1 MSLNSAMLAGVS
13 GLAANSTALAAISQ
27 NIANVNTVGYK
38 RTNAEFQTL
47 VNSQTRAG
55 GSYSAGGVT
64 ANARSFISQEG
75 QLQRTTES
83 TDLAINGQGFFVT
96 TTQAEGVGATDTRL
110 FTRAGAFRVDDLG
123 YLKNSAGLYL
133 QGWPV
138 DSNGEIATDPSDL
151 SRLRSINIGSVGGTA
166 EPTTRVQINANL
178 RSTQDVS
185 SAAAANTYR
194 NVEANFTAPATSGS
208 VHDISVSYERA
219 GYNAGTGVTTYN
231 VTLKTG
237 ISRIEGVASY
247 NAAGALTGFVPN
259 NATSANGTAT
269 ATATAVTITPT
280 SNGAPGTPFEIDFSK
295 LSMATDGI
303 AKTKYDPTVNSMAM
317 YNSDDDN
324 PVGVKPDFKMN
335 IPVSDSKGGQRNLEI
350 RFLKSAEPNQWYAEI
365 VAVPAGDVV
374 TGAPY
379 TNGQIKTGMIAF
391 TPSGR
396 LDVETMQSWPAGTG
410 LFDDPTQASLS
421 FLESN
426 PNNTIDP
433 ANPADNGLVKWA
445 DGLGIAA
452 QTVTLDL
459 NTSAGGLSQLNTASV
474 VQSTVTN
481 GTAFGNLSEITID
494 DGGFVTAIFD
504 NGVKRRI
511 AQVAVATF
519 PSPDS
524 LKEVSG
530 NAYAVSL
537 QSGTFNL
544 KAAGTGGAGTLSS
557 KQLESSTV
565 DLSAEFTGLITTQR
579 AYSAS
584 SKIITTADEML
595 AELINIK
602 R

>member
-13 GLAANSTALAAISQ
+13 GLAANSAALAAISQ

-38 RTNAEFQTL
+38 RTASEFQTL
-47 VNSQTRAG
+47 VNSQTASG

-64 ANARSFISQEG
+64 TNTRSYVSQEG
-75 QLQRTTES
+75 QLQRTTSS
-83 TDLAINGQGFFVT
+83 TDLAVNGQGFFVT
-96 TTQAEGVGATDTRL
+96 TTQAENVGATDTRL
-110 FTRAGAFRVDDLG
+110 FTRAGAFTVDKQG

-138 DSNGEIATDPSDL
+138 DSNGEISTDPSDL

-178 RSTQDVS
+178 RSSQESS
-185 SAAAANTYR
+185 SAASAQSYKGVSDTATPAVTHDVSVRYTRTGANSHDL
-194 NVEANFTAPATSGS
+194 VIKSGS
-208 VHDISVSYERA
+208 QKIDASATFDPTTGAITGLTINGA
-219 GYNAGTGVTTYN
+219 NAG
-231 VTLKTG
+231 
-237 ISRIEGVASY
+237 S
-247 NAAGALTGFVPN
+247 
-259 NATSANGTAT
+259 AT
-269 ATATAVTITPT
+269 AI
-280 SNGAPGTPFEIDFSK
+280 GTPPTQIQFTPASGPAYTIN
-295 LSMATDGI
+295 LSDVGLGNENV
-303 AKTKYDPTVNSMAM
+303 AKTKYDPSVNSMAM
-317 YNSDDDN
+317 YNADDDN

-335 IPVSDSKGGQRNLEI
+335 IPVSDSKGGQRNLEL
-350 RFLKSAEPNQWYAEI
+350 RFLKSDEPNIWYAEI
-365 VAVPAGDVV
+365 VSVPASDVIA
-374 TGAPY
+374 GAPY
-379 TNGQIKTGMIAF
+379 ANGQIKTGKIAF

-396 LDVETMQSWPAGTG
+396 LDVDTMKAWPAGTG
-410 LFDDPTQASLS
+410 LFDDPTMATLDFGKS
-421 FLESN
+421 
-426 PNNTIDP
+426 DP
-433 ANPADNGLVKWA
+433 ANLTMPAGQVAWA

-452 QTVTLDL
+452 QAVTLDL

-481 GTAFGNLSEITID
+481 GTAFGNLSEIKID
-494 DGGFVTAIFD
+494 EGGFVTAIFD
-504 NGVKRRI
+504 NGVMRRI

-524 LKEVSG
+524 LREVSG

-544 KAAGTGGAGTLSS
+544 KAAGTGGAGEIAA

>member
-13 GLAANSTALAAISQ
+13 GLAANSAALAAISQ

-38 RTNAEFQTL
+38 RTASEFQTL
-47 VNSQTRAG
+47 VNSQTASG

-64 ANARSFISQEG
+64 TNTRSYVSQEG
-75 QLQRTTES
+75 QLQRTTSS
-83 TDLAINGQGFFVT
+83 TDLAVNGQGFFVT
-96 TTQAEGVGATDTRL
+96 ATQAENVGATDTRL
-110 FTRAGAFRVDDLG
+110 FTRAGAFTVDKQG

-138 DSNGEIATDPSDL
+138 DSNGEISTDPSDL

-178 RSTQDVS
+178 RSSQESS
-185 SAAAANTYR
+185 SAASAQSYKGVSDKATPAVTHDVSVRYTRTGANTH
-194 NVEANFTAPATSGS
+194 NVVIKSG
-208 VHDISVSYERA
+208 
-219 GYNAGTGVTTYN
+219 NQ
-231 VTLKTG
+231 
-237 ISRIEGVASY
+237 RIEGVATFDPTT
-247 NAAGALTGFVPN
+247 GELTGFTNINASSGSAGFTPGVP
-259 NATSANGTAT
+259 GTPP
-269 ATATAVTITPT
+269 TPPRLDFFPA
-280 SNGAPGTPFEIDFSK
+280 APGTSYTLD
-295 LSMATDGI
+295 MTDIGLGNENV
-303 AKTKYDPTVNSMAM
+303 AKTKYDPSVNSMAM
-317 YNSDDDN
+317 YNADDDN

-350 RFLKSAEPNQWYAEI
+350 RFLKSDEPNIWYAEI
-365 VAVPAGDVV
+365 VSVPASDVIA
-374 TGAPY
+374 GAPY
-379 TNGQIKTGMIAF
+379 ANGQIKTGKIAF

-396 LDVETMQSWPAGTG
+396 LDVDTMKAWPAGTG
-410 LFDDPTQASLS
+410 LFDDPTMATLNFGKSD
-421 FLESN
+421 
-426 PNNTIDP
+426 PNNLTMP
-433 ANPADNGLVKWA
+433 AGQVAWA

-452 QTVTLDL
+452 QAVTLDL

-481 GTAFGNLSEITID
+481 GTAFGNLSEIKID
-494 DGGFVTAIFD
+494 EGGYVTAIFD
-504 NGVKRRI
+504 NGVMRRI

-524 LKEVSG
+524 LREVSG

-544 KAAGTGGAGTLSS
+544 KAAGTGGAGEIAA

>member
-13 GLAANSTALAAISQ
+13 GLAANSAALAAISQ

-38 RTNAEFQTL
+38 RTAAEFQTL
-47 VNSQTRAG
+47 VNSQTSSG

-64 ANARSFISQEG
+64 TNNRSYISQEG
-75 QLQRTTES
+75 QLQRTTSS
-83 TDLAINGQGFFVT
+83 TDLAIAGQGFFVVT
-96 TTQAEGVGATDTRL
+96 DKAEGVASTDTRL
-110 FTRAGAFRVDDLG
+110 FTRAGAFTVDKQG

-138 DSNGEIATDPSDL
+138 DSNGDISIDPSDL
-151 SRLRSINIGSVGGTA
+151 SRLRSVNIGSVGGTA

-178 RSTQDVS
+178 RSTQEAS
-185 SAAAANTYR
+185 SAASAQAYKGVSDTAAASHDVTVRYTR
-194 NVEANFTAPATSGS
+194 TGADAYDVVIKSGS
-208 VHDISVSYERA
+208 QKI
-219 GYNAGTGVTTYN
+219 NASATFDPTT
-231 VTLKTG
+231 
-237 ISRIEGVASY
+237 
-247 NAAGALTGFVPN
+247 GALTGLTVTGQN
-259 NATSANGTAT
+259 SGTAAPVGGPPPT
-269 ATATAVTITPT
+269 QMLFTPA
-280 SNGAPGTPFEIDFSK
+280 SGTPYTLNLADIGLGTSV
-295 LSMATDGI
+295 T
-303 AKTKYDPTVNSMAM
+303 AKSKYDPTVNSMAM
-317 YNSDDDN
+317 YNADADN

-350 RFLKSAEPNQWYAEI
+350 RFLKSDEPNIWNAEI
-365 VAVPAGDVV
+365 VSVPADDVV
-374 TGAPY
+374 AGTPY
-379 TNGQIKTGMIAF
+379 TNGQIKTGKIAF

-396 LDVETMQSWPAGTG
+396 LDVETMRNWPAGTG
-410 LFDDPTQASLS
+410 LFDDPTQAT
-421 FLESN
+421 LEFGKSD
-426 PNNTIDP
+426 PNNLTMAP
-433 ANPADNGLVKWA
+433 GQVAWA
-445 DGLGIAA
+445 EGLGIAA
-452 QTVTLDL
+452 QSVTLDL

-494 DGGFVTAIFD
+494 ESGFVTAIFD
-504 NGVKRRI
+504 NGVMRRI

-524 LKEVSG
+524 LREVSG

-544 KAAGTGGAGTLSS
+544 KAAGTGGAGSIAAQ
-557 KQLESSTV
+557 QLENSTV

>member
-13 GLAANSTALAAISQ
+13 GLAANSAALAALSQ
-27 NIANVNTVGYK
+27 TIANVNTVGYK
-38 RTNAEFQTL
+38 RTASEFQTL
-47 VNSQTRAG
+47 VNSQSSTG

-64 ANARSFISQEG
+64 TNTRSFVSQEG
-75 QLQRTTES
+75 QLQRTTSS
-83 TDLAINGQGFFVT
+83 TDLAVSGQGFFVT
-96 TTQAEGVGATDTRL
+96 TTQAEDVGATDTRL
-110 FTRAGAFRVDDLG
+110 FTRAGAFTVDKQG

-166 EPTTRVQINANL
+166 EPTTRIQINANL
-178 RSTQDVS
+178 RSDQAS
-185 SAAAANTYR
+185 SAAASAQ
-194 NVEANFTAPATSGS
+194 
-208 VHDISVSYERA
+208 SY
-219 GYNAGTGVTTYN
+219 TGVTDTATPP
-231 VTLKTG
+231 VTHDVSVRYTRTG
-237 ISRIEGVASY
+237 ADSHDVVIKSGSQRIDG
-247 NAAGALTGFVPN
+247 AATFDPTTGALTGL
-259 NATSANGTAT
+259 
-269 ATATAVTITPT
+269 TIT
-280 SNGAPGTPFEIDFSK
+280 GANAGSATPVGTPPTQLQFTPASGAAYTVNLADIG
-295 LSMATDGI
+295 LGNANVAG
-303 AKTKYDPTVNSMAM
+303 TKYDPSVNSMAM
-317 YNSDDDN
+317 YNADDDN

-350 RFLKSAEPNQWYAEI
+350 RFLKSDEPNIWYSEI
-365 VAVPAGDVV
+365 VSVPADDVV

-379 TNGQIKTGMIAF
+379 SNGQIKTGKIAF

-396 LDVETMQSWPAGTG
+396 LDVETMKTWPEGMG
-410 LFDDPTQASLS
+410 LFADPTMATMDFGMSD
-421 FLESN
+421 
-426 PNNTIDP
+426 PNNLTMAP
-433 ANPADNGLVKWA
+433 GQVAWA
-445 DGLGIAA
+445 GGLGIAA
-452 QTVTLDL
+452 QAVTLEL

-481 GTAFGNLSEITID
+481 GTAFGNLSEIKID
-494 DGGFVTAIFD
+494 EGGYVTAIFD
-504 NGVKRRI
+504 NGVMRRI

-524 LKEVSG
+524 LREVSG

-544 KAAGTGGAGTLSS
+544 KAAGTGGAGEIAA

>member
-13 GLAANSTALAAISQ
+13 GLAANSAALASISQ

-38 RTNAEFQTL
+38 RTASEFQTL
-47 VNSQTRAG
+47 VNSQSGTS

-64 ANARSFISQEG
+64 TNTRHFISQEG
-75 QLQRTTES
+75 QLQRTNEN
-83 TDLAINGQGFFVT
+83 TDLAIAGQGFFVVT
-96 TTQAEGVGATDTRL
+96 DKAEGVASTDTHL
-110 FTRAGAFRVDDLG
+110 FTRAGAFRVDKQG

-138 DSNGEIATDPSDL
+138 DANGEISSDPSDL

-178 RSTQDVS
+178 RSSQEP
-185 SAAAANTYR
+185 AAAASAQAYKSVADTAVPPVNHDLSVRYTRTGADAYDVELKSGTQRINAQATYD
-194 NVEANFTAPATSGS
+194 PAT
-208 VHDISVSYERA
+208 
-219 GYNAGTGVTTYN
+219 
-231 VTLKTG
+231 
-237 ISRIEGVASY
+237 
-247 NAAGALTGFVPN
+247 GALTGLTVSGQN
-259 NATSANGTAT
+259 SGSA
-269 ATATAVTITPT
+269 AVL
-280 SNGAPGTPFEIDFSK
+280 GAPPSQIEFTPASGAPYTVSLADIG
-295 LSMATDGI
+295 LSTNI
-303 AKTKYDPTVNSMAM
+303 AAKSKYDPAVNSMAM
-317 YNSDDDN
+317 YNADANN
-324 PVGVKPDFKMN
+324 PAGVKPDFKMN

-350 RFLKSAEPNQWYAEI
+350 RFLKSDEPNIWYAEI
-365 VAVPAGDVV
+365 VSVPAGDVI
-374 TGAPY
+374 TGDPY
-379 TNGQIKTGMIAF
+379 SNGQIKTGKIAF

-396 LDVETMQSWPAGTG
+396 LDIDTMKNWPAGTG
-410 LFDDPTQASLS
+410 LFDDPSQATLDFGKSD
-421 FLESN
+421 
-426 PNNTIDP
+426 PNNLSMAP
-433 ANPADNGLVKWA
+433 GQVAWA

-481 GTAFGNLSEITID
+481 GTAFGNLSEIRID
-494 DGGFVTAIFD
+494 DSGFVTAIFD
-504 NGVKRRI
+504 NGVMRRI

-524 LKEVSG
+524 LREVSG

-544 KAAGTGGAGTLSS
+544 KSAGTGGAGSIAS
-557 KQLESSTV
+557 QQLESSTV

>member
-13 GLAANSTALAAISQ
+13 GLAANSAALAAISQ

-38 RTNAEFQTL
+38 RTASEFQTL
-47 VNSQTRAG
+47 VNSQSSSG

-64 ANARSFISQEG
+64 TNTRSFVSQEG
-75 QLQRTTES
+75 QLQRTTSS
-83 TDLAINGQGFFVT
+83 TDLAVSGQGFFVT
-96 TTQAEGVGATDTRL
+96 TTQAENVGSTDTRL
-110 FTRAGAFRVDDLG
+110 FTRAGAFTVDKQG

-138 DSNGEIATDPSDL
+138 DSNGEISTDPSDL

-178 RSTQDVS
+178 RSSQDP
-185 SAAAANTYR
+185 AAAAS
-194 NVEANFTAPATSGS
+194 AQ
-208 VHDISVSYERA
+208 SY
-219 GYNAGTGVTTYN
+219 
-231 VTLKTG
+231 K
-237 ISRIEGVASY
+237 GVADTATPSVAHDVSVRY
-247 NAAGALTGFVPN
+247 TRTGANTHDVVIKSGTQRINGAATFDPTTGALTGLTVTGA
-259 NATSANGTAT
+259 NAGTAT
-269 ATATAVTITPT
+269 PI
-280 SNGAPGTPFEIDFSK
+280 GTPPTQLQFTP
-295 LSMATDGI
+295 ATGTPYTVNLADIGLGNGNV
-303 AKTKYDPTVNSMAM
+303 AKTKYDPSVNSMAM
-317 YNSDDDN
+317 YNADDDN

-350 RFLKSAEPNQWYAEI
+350 RFIKSDEPNIWYAE
-365 VAVPAGDVV
+365 VVSVPASDVV

-379 TNGQIKTGMIAF
+379 SNGQIKIGKIAF

-396 LDVETMQSWPAGTG
+396 LDVETMKAWPAGTG
-410 LFDDPTQASLS
+410 LFDDPTMATLDFGKSD
-421 FLESN
+421 
-426 PNNTIDP
+426 PNNLAMAP
-433 ANPADNGLVKWA
+433 GQVAWA

-452 QTVTLDL
+452 QGVTLDL

-481 GTAFGNLSEITID
+481 GTAFGNLSEIKID
-494 DGGFVTAIFD
+494 EGGFVTAIFD
-504 NGVKRRI
+504 NGVMRRI

-524 LKEVSG
+524 LREVSG

-544 KAAGTGGAGTLSS
+544 KAAGTGGAGEIAA

>member
-13 GLAANSTALAAISQ
+13 GLAANSAALAAISQ

-38 RTNAEFQTL
+38 RTASEFQTL
-47 VNSQTRAG
+47 VNSQTASG

-64 ANARSFISQEG
+64 TNSRSYVSQEG
-75 QLQRTTES
+75 QLQRTTSS
-83 TDLAINGQGFFVT
+83 TDLAVNGQGFFVT
-96 TTQAEGVGATDTRL
+96 TTQAENVGATDTRL
-110 FTRAGAFRVDDLG
+110 FTRAGAFTVDKQG

-138 DSNGEIATDPSDL
+138 DSNGEISTDPSDL

-178 RSTQDVS
+178 RSSQESS
-185 SAAAANTYR
+185 SAASAQSYKGVSDTATPAVTHDVSVRYTRTGANSHDL
-194 NVEANFTAPATSGS
+194 VIKSGS
-208 VHDISVSYERA
+208 QKVDASATFDPTTGAITGLTINGA
-219 GYNAGTGVTTYN
+219 NAG
-231 VTLKTG
+231 
-237 ISRIEGVASY
+237 S
-247 NAAGALTGFVPN
+247 
-259 NATSANGTAT
+259 AT
-269 ATATAVTITPT
+269 AI
-280 SNGAPGTPFEIDFSK
+280 GTPPTQIQFTPASGPAYTIN
-295 LSMATDGI
+295 LSDVGLGNENV
-303 AKTKYDPTVNSMAM
+303 AKTKYDPSVNSMAM
-317 YNSDDDN
+317 YNADDDN

-335 IPVSDSKGGQRNLEI
+335 IPVSDSKGGQRNLEL
-350 RFLKSAEPNQWYAEI
+350 RFLKSDEPNIWYAEI
-365 VAVPAGDVV
+365 VSVPASDVIA
-374 TGAPY
+374 GAPY
-379 TNGQIKTGMIAF
+379 ANGQIKTGKIAF

-396 LDVETMQSWPAGTG
+396 LDVDTMKAWPADTG
-410 LFDDPTQASLS
+410 LFDDPTMATLNFGKS
-421 FLESN
+421 
-426 PNNTIDP
+426 DP
-433 ANPADNGLVKWA
+433 ANLTMPAGQVAWA

-452 QTVTLDL
+452 QAVTLDL

-481 GTAFGNLSEITID
+481 GTAFGNLSEIKID
-494 DGGFVTAIFD
+494 EGGFVTAIFD
-504 NGVKRRI
+504 NGVMRRI

-524 LKEVSG
+524 LREVSG

-544 KAAGTGGAGTLSS
+544 KAAGTGGAGEIAA

>member
-1 MSLNSAMLAGVS
+1 MSLNSAMQAGVS
-13 GLAANSTALAAISQ
+13 GLAANSAALAAISQ

-38 RTNAEFQTL
+38 RTASEFQTL
-47 VNSQTRAG
+47 VNNQTSSG

-64 ANARSFISQEG
+64 TNTRSFISQEG
-75 QLQRTTES
+75 QLQRTTS
-83 TDLAINGQGFFVT
+83 NTDLAIAGQGFFVT
-96 TTQAEGVGATDTRL
+96 TTQAEGVASTDTRL
-110 FTRAGAFRVDDLG
+110 FTRAGAFTVDKQG

-138 DSNGEIATDPSDL
+138 DSNGDISTDPSDL

-178 RSTQDVS
+178 RSSQDP
-185 SAAAANTYR
+185 SAAASAQTYKGVEDTTNTAHDVSVRYTR
-194 NVEANFTAPATSGS
+194 TGPDAYDIVIKSGS
-208 VHDISVSYERA
+208 QRIDGSA
-219 GYNAGTGVTTYN
+219 TFNPTT
-231 VTLKTG
+231 
-237 ISRIEGVASY
+237 
-247 NAAGALTGFVPN
+247 GALTGLTVTGQNSGTAAPVGGPPPTQMLFTPDTGAPYTIN
-259 NATSANGTAT
+259 LADIGLGTNAT
-269 ATATAVTITPT
+269 
-280 SNGAPGTPFEIDFSK
+280 
-295 LSMATDGI
+295 
-303 AKTKYDPTVNSMAM
+303 AKSKYDPAVNSMAM
-317 YNSDDDN
+317 YNADDDN

-350 RFLKSAEPNQWYAEI
+350 RFLKSDEPNIWYAEI

-379 TNGQIKTGMIAF
+379 VNGQVKTGMIAF

-396 LDVETMQSWPAGTG
+396 LDVETMKNWPAGTG
-410 LFDDPTQASLS
+410 LFDDPTQAT
-421 FLESN
+421 LEFGKSD
-426 PNNTIDP
+426 PNNMTMDP
-433 ANPADNGLVKWA
+433 GEVAWA
-445 DGLGIAA
+445 EGLGIAA
-452 QTVTLDL
+452 QSVTLDL

-494 DGGFVTAIFD
+494 ESGFVTAIFD
-504 NGVKRRI
+504 NGVMRRI
-511 AQVAVATF
+511 AQVAIATF

-524 LKEVSG
+524 LREVSG

-544 KAAGTGGAGTLSS
+544 KAAGTGGAGTIAAQ
-557 KQLESSTV
+557 QLESSTV

>member
-13 GLAANSTALAAISQ
+13 GLAANSAALAAISQ

-38 RTNAEFQTL
+38 RTQGEFQTL
-47 VNSQTRAG
+47 VNSQTKTG
-55 GSYSAGGVT
+55 GGYSAGGVM

-83 TDLAINGQGFFVT
+83 TDLAVDGQGFFVT
-96 TTQAEGVGATDTRL
+96 TDKAEGVAATDTRL
-110 FTRAGAFRVDDLG
+110 FTRAGAFRVDNLG

-138 DSNGEIATDPSDL
+138 DSNGDISTDPSDL

-185 SAAAANTYR
+185 SAAAPHKSNGVPDRTTPTAGPARDVSVAYKRTGANTFE
-194 NVEANFTAPATSGS
+194 VTLTSG
-208 VHDISVSYERA
+208 ITKIT
-219 GYNAGTGVTTYN
+219 GTATYDAD
-231 VTLKTG
+231 G
-237 ISRIEGVASY
+237 D
-247 NAAGALTGFVPN
+247 LTGFVP
-259 NATSANGTAT
+259 SAGVNGSAT
-269 ATATAVTITPT
+269 ATATQIAITPT
-280 SNGAPGTPFEIDFSK
+280 SGTPPVAGTQYTLDFADIGMLTS
-295 LSMATDGI
+295 GI
-303 AKTKYDPTVNSMAM
+303 AETKYDPSVNSMAM
-317 YNSDDDN
+317 YNADDDT
-324 PVGVKPDFKMN
+324 PAGVKPDFKMN

-365 VAVPAGDVV
+365 VAGPADDVV

-379 TNGQIKTGMIAF
+379 TNGQIRTGLVAF

-396 LDVETMQSWPAGTG
+396 LDVETMQGWPAGKG
-410 LFDDPTQASLS
+410 LFADPENATLDFEASDAT
-421 FLESN
+421 
-426 PNNTIDP
+426 NTIDP
-433 ANPADNGLVKWA
+433 ADPTDNGKIKWA

-494 DGGFVTAIFD
+494 DSGFVTAIFD
-504 NGVKRRI
+504 NGVMRRI
-511 AQVAVATF
+511 AQVAIATF

-537 QSGTFNL
+537 ESGTFNL
-544 KAAGTGGAGTLSS
+544 KAAGTGGAGTIAAQ
-557 KQLESSTV
+557 QLESSTV

>member
-13 GLAANSTALAAISQ
+13 GLAANSAALAAISQ

-38 RTNAEFQTL
+38 RTASEFQTL
-47 VNSQTRAG
+47 VNSQTASG

-64 ANARSFISQEG
+64 TNTRSYVSQEG
-75 QLQRTTES
+75 QLQRTTSS
-83 TDLAINGQGFFVT
+83 TDLAVNGQGFFVT
-96 TTQAEGVGATDTRL
+96 TTQAENVGATDTRL
-110 FTRAGAFRVDDLG
+110 FTRAGAFTVDKQG

-138 DSNGEIATDPSDL
+138 DSNGEISTDPSDL

-178 RSTQDVS
+178 RSSQESS
-185 SAAAANTYR
+185 SAASAQSYKGVSDTATPAVTHDVSVRYTRTGANSHDL
-194 NVEANFTAPATSGS
+194 VIKSGS
-208 VHDISVSYERA
+208 QKVDASATFDPTTGAITGLTINGA
-219 GYNAGTGVTTYN
+219 NAG
-231 VTLKTG
+231 
-237 ISRIEGVASY
+237 S
-247 NAAGALTGFVPN
+247 
-259 NATSANGTAT
+259 AT
-269 ATATAVTITPT
+269 AI
-280 SNGAPGTPFEIDFSK
+280 GTPPTQIQFTPASGPAYTLN
-295 LSMATDGI
+295 LSDVGLGNENV
-303 AKTKYDPTVNSMAM
+303 AKTKYDPSVNSMAM
-317 YNSDDDN
+317 YNADDDN

-335 IPVSDSKGGQRNLEI
+335 IPVSDSKGGQRNLEL
-350 RFLKSAEPNQWYAEI
+350 RFLKSDEPNIWYAEI
-365 VAVPAGDVV
+365 VSVPASDVIA
-374 TGAPY
+374 GAPY
-379 TNGQIKTGMIAF
+379 ANGQIKTGKIAF

-396 LDVETMQSWPAGTG
+396 LDVDTMKAWPAGTG
-410 LFDDPTQASLS
+410 LFDDPTMATLNFGKS
-421 FLESN
+421 
-426 PNNTIDP
+426 DP
-433 ANPADNGLVKWA
+433 ANLTMPAGQVAWA

-452 QTVTLDL
+452 QAVTLDL

-481 GTAFGNLSEITID
+481 GTAFGNLSEIKID
-494 DGGFVTAIFD
+494 EGGFVTAIFD
-504 NGVKRRI
+504 NGVMRRI

-524 LKEVSG
+524 LREVSG

-544 KAAGTGGAGTLSS
+544 KAAGTGGAGQIAA

>member
-13 GLAANSTALAAISQ
+13 GLAANSAALAAISQ

-38 RTNAEFQTL
+38 RTAGEFQTL
-47 VNSQTRAG
+47 VNSQTKSG
-55 GSYSAGGVT
+55 GGYSAGGVA
-64 ANARSFISQEG
+64 ANTRSFVSQEG
-75 QLQRTTES
+75 QLQRTTEN
-83 TDLAINGQGFFVT
+83 TDLSVNGQGFFVT
-96 TTQAEGVGATDTRL
+96 TTQPEGVSATDTRL
-110 FTRAGAFRVDDLG
+110 FTRAGAFRVDKLG
-123 YLKNSAGLYL
+123 YLKNSANLYL

-138 DSNGEIATDPSDL
+138 DSNGDISTDPSDL

-178 RSTQDVS
+178 RSTQGVS
-185 SAAAANTYR
+185 SAAAAQSYKG
-194 NVEANFTAPATSGS
+194 VEDTTTPSPAKHDVTVGYSRIDANNYAVTIKSG
-208 VHDISVSYERA
+208 ITKI
-219 GYNAGTGVTTYN
+219 TGVATYDA
-231 VTLKTG
+231 T
-237 ISRIEGVASY
+237 
-247 NAAGALTGFVPN
+247 GALTGFAPD
-259 NATSANGTAT
+259 NATSTNGSATSTAT
-269 ATATAVTITPT
+269 QMTITPT
-280 SNGAPGTPFEIDFSK
+280 SAGAPGAPYTLN
-295 LSMATDGI
+295 LSDLGLTTNGI
-303 AKTKYDPTVNSMAM
+303 AKTKYDPSVNSMAM
-317 YNSDDDN
+317 YDADDDN
-324 PVGVKPDFKMN
+324 PAGVKPDFKMN

-350 RFLKSAEPNQWYAEI
+350 RFLKSEQPNQWYAEI
-365 VAVPAGDVV
+365 VAVPASDVV

-379 TNGQIKTGMIAF
+379 SNGQIKTGLIAF
-391 TPSGR
+391 TPAGR
-396 LDVETMQSWPAGTG
+396 LDMDTMKSWKAGKG
-410 LFDDPTQASLS
+410 LFDDPSNASLS
-421 FLESN
+421 FLKSD

-433 ANPADNGLVKWA
+433 NDPTDNGKIKWA
-445 DGLGIAA
+445 DGLGIAD

-494 DGGFVTAIFD
+494 ESGFVTAIFD
-504 NGVKRRI
+504 NGVMRRI

-544 KAAGTGGAGTLSS
+544 KAAGTGGAGSIAA

>member
-13 GLAANSTALAAISQ
+13 GLASNSAALAAISQ

-38 RTNAEFQTL
+38 RTQGEFQTL
-47 VNSQTRAG
+47 VNSQSKAG
-55 GSYSAGGVT
+55 GGYSAGGVSLS
-64 ANARSFISQEG
+64 ARSFISQEG

-83 TDLAINGQGFFVT
+83 TDLALDGQGFFVVT
-96 TTQAEGVGATDTRL
+96 DKAEGVAPTDTRL
-110 FTRAGAFRVDDLG
+110 FTRAGAFRVDNLG

-138 DSNGEIATDPSDL
+138 DSNGEISTDPSDL

-178 RSTQDVS
+178 RSTQEA
-185 SAAAANTYR
+185 SAAGSAASHTEEDTLGVERTVSVKYEPIRDPLVAGGYIPNQYTITVKSGTQTATGIAEFNPATGALVSLAMNPANNGTVAPVGGPPPTQLTFTPATGTAFTMNLADIGLAT
-194 NVEANFTAPATSGS
+194 NVEVSG
-208 VHDISVSYERA
+208 
-219 GYNAGTGVTTYN
+219 
-231 VTLKTG
+231 
-237 ISRIEGVASY
+237 
-247 NAAGALTGFVPN
+247 
-259 NATSANGTAT
+259 
-269 ATATAVTITPT
+269 
-280 SNGAPGTPFEIDFSK
+280 
-295 LSMATDGI
+295 
-303 AKTKYDPTVNSMAM
+303 KYDPKLNSMAM
-317 YNSDDDN
+317 YDAEDDN
-324 PVGVKPDFKMN
+324 PVGIKPDFKMN

-350 RFLKSAEPNQWYAEI
+350 RFLKSDEPNIWYAEV

-374 TGAPY
+374 TGGAY
-379 TNGQIKTGMIAF
+379 GDGQIKTGKIAF

-396 LDVETMQSWPAGTG
+396 LDVETMQNWPAGTG
-410 LFDDPTQASLS
+410 LFDDPTQATLS
-421 FLESN
+421 FEESD
-426 PNNTIDP
+426 PSEVIDP
-433 ANPADNGLVKWA
+433 LVPGDNYRVKWA

-494 DGGFVTAIFD
+494 DQGFVTAIFD
-504 NGVKRRI
+504 NGVMRRI

-524 LKEVSG
+524 LREVSG
-530 NAYAVSL
+530 NAYSVSL

-544 KAAGTGGAGTLSS
+544 KAAGTGGAGFIAAQ
-557 KQLESSTV
+557 QLEASTV
-565 DLSAEFTGLITTQR
+565 DLSQEFTSLITTQR

>member
-13 GLAANSTALAAISQ
+13 GLAANSAALAAISQ

-38 RTNAEFQTL
+38 RTASEFQTL
-47 VNSQTRAG
+47 VNSQTASG

-64 ANARSFISQEG
+64 TNTRSYVSQEG
-75 QLQRTTES
+75 QLQRTTSS
-83 TDLAINGQGFFVT
+83 TDLAVNGQGFFVT
-96 TTQAEGVGATDTRL
+96 TTQAENVGATDTRL
-110 FTRAGAFRVDDLG
+110 FTRAGAFTVDKQG

-138 DSNGEIATDPSDL
+138 DSNGEISTDPSDL

-178 RSTQDVS
+178 RSSQESS
-185 SAAAANTYR
+185 SAASAQSYKGVSDTATPAETHDVSVRYTRTGANSHDL
-194 NVEANFTAPATSGS
+194 VIKSGS
-208 VHDISVSYERA
+208 QKIDASATFDPTTGAITGLTINGA
-219 GYNAGTGVTTYN
+219 NAG
-231 VTLKTG
+231 
-237 ISRIEGVASY
+237 S
-247 NAAGALTGFVPN
+247 
-259 NATSANGTAT
+259 AT
-269 ATATAVTITPT
+269 AI
-280 SNGAPGTPFEIDFSK
+280 GTPPTQIQFTPASGPAYTIN
-295 LSMATDGI
+295 LSDVGLGNENV
-303 AKTKYDPTVNSMAM
+303 AKTKYDPSVNSMAM
-317 YNSDDDN
+317 YNADDDN

-350 RFLKSAEPNQWYAEI
+350 RFLKSDEPNIWYAEI
-365 VAVPAGDVV
+365 VSVPASDVIA
-374 TGAPY
+374 GAPY
-379 TNGQIKTGMIAF
+379 ANGQIKTGKIAF

-396 LDVETMQSWPAGTG
+396 LDVDTMKAWPAGTG
-410 LFDDPTQASLS
+410 LFDDPTMATLNFGKS
-421 FLESN
+421 
-426 PNNTIDP
+426 DP
-433 ANPADNGLVKWA
+433 ANLTMPAGEVAWA

-452 QTVTLDL
+452 QAVTLDL

-481 GTAFGNLSEITID
+481 GTAFGNLSEIKID
-494 DGGFVTAIFD
+494 EGGFVTAIFD
-504 NGVKRRI
+504 NGVMRRI

-524 LKEVSG
+524 LREVSG

-544 KAAGTGGAGTLSS
+544 KAAGTGGAGEIAA

>member
-1 MSLNSAMLAGVS
+1 MLAGVS
-13 GLAANSTALAAISQ
+13 GLAANSAALAAISQ

-38 RTNAEFQTL
+38 RSQGEFQTL
-47 VNSQTRAG
+47 VNSQTRTG
-55 GSYSAGGVT
+55 GSYSAGGVMSAT
-64 ANARSFISQEG
+64 RSFVSQEG
-75 QLQRTTES
+75 QLQRTTEN
-83 TDLAINGQGFFVT
+83 TDLAVSGQGFFVT
-96 TTQAEGVGATDTRL
+96 TTQAENVGATDTRL
-110 FTRAGAFRVDDLG
+110 FTRAGAFRVDNLG

-138 DSNGEIATDPSDL
+138 DSNGDISTDPSDL
-151 SRLRSINIGSVGGTA
+151 SRLRSINIGQVGGTA

-178 RSTQDVS
+178 RSTQTVS
-185 SAAAANTYR
+185 TAAAANRYNGVDDAATPP
-194 NVEANFTAPATSGS
+194 VE
-208 VHDISVSYERA
+208 HDVDVSYVR
-219 GYNAGTGVTTYN
+219 TGANTYQVTI
-231 VTLKTG
+231 KTG
-237 ISRIEGVASY
+237 ITKITGTATY
-247 NAAGALTGFVPN
+247 AAGALTGFTPT
-259 NATSANGTAT
+259 AGSNGSAT
-269 ATATAVTITPT
+269 ATATALTITPT
-280 SNGAPGTPFEIDFSK
+280 SGTPPVAGTPFAINFADIGMS
-295 LSMATDGI
+295 TDGV
-303 AKTKYDPTVNSMAM
+303 AKTKYDPSANSMAM
-317 YNSDDDN
+317 YNAEDDN

-350 RFLKSAEPNQWYAEI
+350 RFLKSAEPNQWYAEV
-365 VAVPAGDVV
+365 VAVPASDVV

-379 TNGQIKTGMIAF
+379 SHGQIKTGLIAF

-396 LDVETMQSWPAGTG
+396 LDIETMQAWPAGKG
-410 LFDDPTQASLS
+410 LFDDPEQASLN
-421 FLESN
+421 FLESD

-433 ANPADNGLVKWA
+433 ADPSDNGKVKWA

-494 DGGFVTAIFD
+494 EGGFVTAIFD
-504 NGVKRRI
+504 NGVMRRI
-511 AQVAVATF
+511 AQVAIATF

-537 QSGTFNL
+537 ESGTYNL
-544 KAAGTGGAGTLSS
+544 KAAGTGGAG
-557 KQLESSTV
+557 KVAAQQLESSTV

>member
-13 GLAANSTALAAISQ
+13 GLAANSAALAAISQ

-38 RTNAEFQTL
+38 RTAGEFQTL
-47 VNSQTRAG
+47 VNSQTKSG
-55 GSYSAGGVT
+55 GGYSAGGVA
-64 ANARSFISQEG
+64 ANTRSFVSQEG
-75 QLQRTTES
+75 QLQRTTEN
-83 TDLAINGQGFFVT
+83 TDLSVNGQGFFVT
-96 TTQAEGVGATDTRL
+96 TTQPEGVSATDTRL
-110 FTRAGAFRVDDLG
+110 FTRAGAFRVDKLG
-123 YLKNSAGLYL
+123 YLKNSANLYL

-138 DSNGEIATDPSDL
+138 DSNGDISTDPSDL

-178 RSTQDVS
+178 RSTQGVS
-185 SAAAANTYR
+185 SAAAAQSYKG
-194 NVEANFTAPATSGS
+194 VEDTTTPSPAKHDVTVGYSRIDANNYAVTIKSG
-208 VHDISVSYERA
+208 ITKI
-219 GYNAGTGVTTYN
+219 TGVATYDA
-231 VTLKTG
+231 T
-237 ISRIEGVASY
+237 
-247 NAAGALTGFVPN
+247 GALTGFAPD
-259 NATSANGTAT
+259 NATSTNGSATSTAT
-269 ATATAVTITPT
+269 QMTITPT
-280 SNGAPGTPFEIDFSK
+280 SAGAPGAPYTLN
-295 LSMATDGI
+295 LSDLGLTTNGI
-303 AKTKYDPTVNSMAM
+303 AKTKYDPSVNSMAM
-317 YNSDDDN
+317 YDADDDN
-324 PVGVKPDFKMN
+324 PAGVKPDFKMN

-350 RFLKSAEPNQWYAEI
+350 RFLKSEQPNQWYAEI
-365 VAVPAGDVV
+365 VAVPASDVV

-379 TNGQIKTGMIAF
+379 SNGQIKTGLIAF
-391 TPSGR
+391 TPAGR
-396 LDVETMQSWPAGTG
+396 LDMETMKSWKAGKG
-410 LFDDPTQASLS
+410 LFDDPSNASLS
-421 FLESN
+421 FLKSD

-433 ANPADNGLVKWA
+433 NDPTDNGKIKWA
-445 DGLGIAA
+445 DGLGIAD

-494 DGGFVTAIFD
+494 ESGFVTAIFD
-504 NGVKRRI
+504 NGVMRRI

-544 KAAGTGGAGTLSS
+544 KAAGTGGAGSIAAQ
-557 KQLESSTV
+557 QLESSTV

>member
-13 GLAANSTALAAISQ
+13 GLAANSAALAAISQ

-38 RTNAEFQTL
+38 RTQGEFQTL
-47 VNSQTRAG
+47 VNSQNKAAG
-55 GSYSAGGVT
+55 GGGYGAGGVT
-64 ANARSFISQEG
+64 LKARAFISQEG

-83 TDLAINGQGFFVT
+83 TDLAVDGQGFFVVT
-96 TTQAEGVGATDTRL
+96 DKAEGVAPTDTRL
-110 FTRAGAFRVDDLG
+110 FTRAGAFRVDNLG

-138 DSNGEIATDPSDL
+138 DSNGDISTDPSDL

-178 RSTQDVS
+178 RSTQEAATAASASTYKKDDIAGDEHTVTVKYESIRDPLAASGYVPNQYTVTIKSGTQTVTGVAEFDPATGALVS
-185 SAAAANTYR
+185 LTTNAANNGTVAT
-194 NVEANFTAPATSGS
+194 NGTTPPTQLVFTPASGSPFTMNLADIGLATSVDARG
-208 VHDISVSYERA
+208 
-219 GYNAGTGVTTYN
+219 
-231 VTLKTG
+231 
-237 ISRIEGVASY
+237 
-247 NAAGALTGFVPN
+247 
-259 NATSANGTAT
+259 
-269 ATATAVTITPT
+269 
-280 SNGAPGTPFEIDFSK
+280 
-295 LSMATDGI
+295 
-303 AKTKYDPTVNSMAM
+303 KYDPKLNSMAM
-317 YNSDDDN
+317 YDPEDDN
-324 PVGVKPDFKMN
+324 PAGIKPDFKMN

-350 RFLKSAEPNQWYAEI
+350 RFLKSDDPNIWYAEV
-365 VAVPAGDVV
+365 VAVPADDVV
-374 TGAPY
+374 TGGAY
-379 TNGQIKTGMIAF
+379 SDGQIKVGKIAF

-396 LDVETMQSWPAGTG
+396 LDVETMRNWPAGEG
-410 LFDDPTQASLS
+410 LFDDPTQAVLDFGKS
-421 FLESN
+421 
-426 PNNTIDP
+426 DP
-433 ANPADNGLVKWA
+433 ANVLDPLDPNDNYAVKWA

-494 DGGFVTAIFD
+494 DQGFVTAIFD
-504 NGVKRRI
+504 NGVMRRI
-511 AQVAVATF
+511 AQVAIATF

-544 KAAGTGGAGTLSS
+544 KAAGTGGAGFIAAQ
-557 KQLESSTV
+557 QLEASTV
-565 DLSAEFTGLITTQR
+565 DLSTEFTNLITTQR

>member
-13 GLAANSTALAAISQ
+13 GLAANSAALAAISQ

-38 RTNAEFQTL
+38 RSQGEFQTL
-47 VNSQTRAG
+47 VNSQTRTG
-55 GSYSAGGVT
+55 GSYSAGGVMSAT
-64 ANARSFISQEG
+64 RSFVSQEG
-75 QLQRTTES
+75 QLQRTTEN
-83 TDLAINGQGFFVT
+83 TDLAVSGQGFFVT
-96 TTQAEGVGATDTRL
+96 TTQAENVGATDTRL
-110 FTRAGAFRVDDLG
+110 FTRAGAFRVDNLG

-138 DSNGEIATDPSDL
+138 DSNGDISTDPSDL
-151 SRLRSINIGSVGGTA
+151 SRLRSINIGQVGGTA

-178 RSTQDVS
+178 RSTQTVS
-185 SAAAANTYR
+185 SAAAANRYNGVDDAATPP
-194 NVEANFTAPATSGS
+194 VE
-208 VHDISVSYERA
+208 HDVDVSYVR
-219 GYNAGTGVTTYN
+219 TGANTYQVTI
-231 VTLKTG
+231 KTG
-237 ISRIEGVASY
+237 ITKITGTATY
-247 NAAGALTGFVPN
+247 AAGALTGFTPT
-259 NATSANGTAT
+259 AGSNGSAT
-269 ATATAVTITPT
+269 ATATALTITPT
-280 SNGAPGTPFEIDFSK
+280 SGTPPVAGTPFAINFADIGMS
-295 LSMATDGI
+295 TDGV
-303 AKTKYDPTVNSMAM
+303 AKTKYDPSANSMAM
-317 YNSDDDN
+317 YNAEDDN

-350 RFLKSAEPNQWYAEI
+350 RFLKSAEPNQWYAEV
-365 VAVPAGDVV
+365 VAVPASDVV

-379 TNGQIKTGMIAF
+379 SHGQIKTGLIAF

-396 LDVETMQSWPAGTG
+396 LDIETMQAWPAGKG
-410 LFDDPTQASLS
+410 LFDDPEQASLN
-421 FLESN
+421 FLESD
-426 PNNTIDP
+426 PNNTSDP
-433 ANPADNGLVKWA
+433 ADPSDNGKVKWA

-494 DGGFVTAIFD
+494 EGGFVTAIFD
-504 NGVKRRI
+504 NGVMRRI
-511 AQVAVATF
+511 AQVAIATF

-537 QSGTFNL
+537 ESGTYNL
-544 KAAGTGGAGTLSS
+544 KAAGTGGAG
-557 KQLESSTV
+557 KVAAQQLESSTV

>member
-13 GLAANSTALAAISQ
+13 GLAANSAALAAISQ

-38 RTNAEFQTL
+38 RTQGEFQTL
-47 VNSQTRAG
+47 VNSQSKAG
-55 GSYSAGGVT
+55 GGYSAGGV
-64 ANARSFISQEG
+64 AVAARSFISQEG

-83 TDLAINGQGFFVT
+83 TDLAIAGQGFFVVT
-96 TTQAEGVGATDTRL
+96 DKAEGVAATDTRL
-110 FTRAGAFRVDDLG
+110 FTRAGAFRVDNMG

-138 DSNGEIATDPSDL
+138 DSNGEISTDPSDL

-178 RSTQDVS
+178 RSTQES
-185 SAAAANTYR
+185 SAAGSASTYKGVDDAANVKHDVSVRYTR
-194 NVEANFTAPATSGS
+194 TGANAYDVTIKSGTQTITGQATFDPAT
-208 VHDISVSYERA
+208 
-219 GYNAGTGVTTYN
+219 
-231 VTLKTG
+231 
-237 ISRIEGVASY
+237 
-247 NAAGALTGFVPN
+247 GALTGLTGLTAN
-259 NATSANGTAT
+259 NGTAAVDGGLT
-269 ATATAVTITPT
+269 TLTFTPATGSPFDIALADIGLQ
-280 SNGAPGTPFEIDFSK
+280 SNVAAAS
-295 LSMATDGI
+295 
-303 AKTKYDPTVNSMAM
+303 KYDASVNSMAM
-317 YNSDDDN
+317 YDADDDN

-350 RFLKSAEPNQWYAEI
+350 RFLKSDEPNIWYAEI
-365 VAVPAGDVV
+365 VSVPPEDVV
-374 TGAPY
+374 TGSPY
-379 TNGQIKTGMIAF
+379 SNGQIKTGKIAF

-396 LDVETMQSWPAGTG
+396 LDVETMQNWPAGTG
-410 LFDDPTQASLS
+410 LFDDPTQATLTFEQSDPD
-421 FLESN
+421 EV
-426 PNNTIDP
+426 IDP
-433 ANPADNGLVKWA
+433 LNPADNNRVKWA

-452 QTVTLDL
+452 QTLTLDL

-474 VQSTVTN
+474 VQSTITN
-481 GTAFGNLSEITID
+481 GTAFGNLSEIAID
-494 DGGFVTAIFD
+494 DQGFVTAIFD
-504 NGVKRRI
+504 NGVMRRI

-537 QSGTFNL
+537 ESGTYNL
-544 KAAGTGGAGTLSS
+544 KAAGTGGAG
-557 KQLESSTV
+557 KVAAQQLESSTV

>member
-13 GLAANSTALAAISQ
+13 GLASNSAALAAISQ

-38 RTNAEFQTL
+38 RTQGEFQTL
-47 VNSQTRAG
+47 VNSQSKAG
-55 GSYSAGGVT
+55 GGYSAGGVSLS
-64 ANARSFISQEG
+64 ARSFISQEG

-83 TDLAINGQGFFVT
+83 TDLALDGQGFFVVT
-96 TTQAEGVGATDTRL
+96 DKAEGVAPTDTRL
-110 FTRAGAFRVDDLG
+110 FTRAGAFRVDNLG

-138 DSNGEIATDPSDL
+138 DSNGEISTDPSDL

-178 RSTQDVS
+178 RSTQEA
-185 SAAAANTYR
+185 SAAGSASSYTVDDTGGDERTVSVKYEPIRDPLIAGGYVPNQYTVTVKSGTQTVTGVAEFNPVNGALVSLTMGAANNGAVTT
-194 NVEANFTAPATSGS
+194 VGAPATQLNFAPATGAAFTMNLADIGLSTS
-208 VHDISVSYERA
+208 VA
-219 GYNAGTGVTTYN
+219 ATG
-231 VTLKTG
+231 
-237 ISRIEGVASY
+237 
-247 NAAGALTGFVPN
+247 
-259 NATSANGTAT
+259 
-269 ATATAVTITPT
+269 
-280 SNGAPGTPFEIDFSK
+280 
-295 LSMATDGI
+295 
-303 AKTKYDPTVNSMAM
+303 KYDPKLNSMAM
-317 YNSDDDN
+317 YDAEDDN
-324 PVGVKPDFKMN
+324 PSGVKPDFKMN

-350 RFLKSAEPNQWYAEI
+350 RFLKSDEPNIWYAEV
-365 VAVPAGDVV
+365 VAVPADDVV
-374 TGAPY
+374 TGGAY
-379 TNGQIKTGMIAF
+379 ANGQIKTGKIAF

-396 LDVETMQSWPAGTG
+396 LDVETMQGWASGVG
-410 LFDDPTQASLS
+410 LFDDPTQATLS
-421 FLESN
+421 FEESD
-426 PNNTIDP
+426 PSSVIDP
-433 ANPADNGLVKWA
+433 LVPGDNYAVKWA

-494 DGGFVTAIFD
+494 DQGFVTAIFD
-504 NGVKRRI
+504 NGVMRRI

-524 LKEVSG
+524 LREVSG
-530 NAYAVSL
+530 NAYSVSL

-544 KAAGTGGAGTLSS
+544 KAAGTGGAGFIAAQ
-557 KQLESSTV
+557 QLEASTV
-565 DLSAEFTGLITTQR
+565 DLSQEFTSLITTQR

>member
-13 GLAANSTALAAISQ
+13 GLAANSAALAAISQ

-38 RTNAEFQTL
+38 RTASEFQTL
-47 VNSQTRAG
+47 VNSQTASG

-64 ANARSFISQEG
+64 TNTRSYVSQEG
-75 QLQRTTES
+75 QLQRTTSS
-83 TDLAINGQGFFVT
+83 TDLAVNGQGFFVT
-96 TTQAEGVGATDTRL
+96 TTQAENVGATDTRL
-110 FTRAGAFRVDDLG
+110 FTRAGAFTVDKQG

-138 DSNGEIATDPSDL
+138 DSNGEISTDPSDL

-178 RSTQDVS
+178 RSSQESS
-185 SAAAANTYR
+185 SAASAQSYKGVSDTATPAVTHDVSVRYTRTGANSHDL
-194 NVEANFTAPATSGS
+194 VIKSGS
-208 VHDISVSYERA
+208 QKVDASATFDPTTGAITGLTINGA
-219 GYNAGTGVTTYN
+219 NAG
-231 VTLKTG
+231 
-237 ISRIEGVASY
+237 S
-247 NAAGALTGFVPN
+247 
-259 NATSANGTAT
+259 AT
-269 ATATAVTITPT
+269 AI
-280 SNGAPGTPFEIDFSK
+280 GTPPTQIQFTPASGPAYTLN
-295 LSMATDGI
+295 LSDVGLGNENV
-303 AKTKYDPTVNSMAM
+303 AKTKYDPSVNSMAM
-317 YNSDDDN
+317 YNADDDN

-335 IPVSDSKGGQRNLEI
+335 IPVSDSKGGQRNLEL
-350 RFLKSAEPNQWYAEI
+350 RFLKSDEPNIWYAEI
-365 VAVPAGDVV
+365 VSVPASDVIA
-374 TGAPY
+374 GAPY
-379 TNGQIKTGMIAF
+379 ANGQIKTGKIAF

-396 LDVETMQSWPAGTG
+396 LDVDTMKAWPAGTG
-410 LFDDPTQASLS
+410 LFDDPTMATLNFGKS
-421 FLESN
+421 
-426 PNNTIDP
+426 DP
-433 ANPADNGLVKWA
+433 ANLTMPAGEVAWA

-452 QTVTLDL
+452 QAVTLDL

-481 GTAFGNLSEITID
+481 GTAFGNLSEIKID
-494 DGGFVTAIFD
+494 EGGFVTAIFD
-504 NGVKRRI
+504 NGVMRRI

-524 LKEVSG
+524 LREVSG

-544 KAAGTGGAGTLSS
+544 KAAGTGGAGEIAA

>member
-13 GLAANSTALAAISQ
+13 GLAANSAALAAISQ

-38 RTNAEFQTL
+38 RTASEFQTL
-47 VNSQTRAG
+47 VNSQSASG

-64 ANARSFISQEG
+64 TNTRSFIGQEG
-75 QLQRTTES
+75 QLQRTSES
-83 TDLAINGQGFFVT
+83 TDLAVAGQGFFVT
-96 TTQAEGVGATDTRL
+96 TTQPEGVAATDTRL
-110 FTRAGAFRVDDLG
+110 FTRAGAFRVDKLG

-138 DSNGEIATDPSDL
+138 DSNGDISTDPSDL

-178 RSTQDVS
+178 RSTQAVSSPAASQSYKGIEDTTAPTPGVHDVS
-185 SAAAANTYR
+185 VA
-194 NVEANFTAPATSGS
+194 
-208 VHDISVSYERA
+208 YERIDA
-219 GYNAGTGVTTYN
+219 NNYA

-237 ISRIEGVASY
+237 ITKITGVATY
-247 NAAGALTGFVPN
+247 NAAGALTGFAPN
-259 NATSANGTAT
+259 NPTSANGSALAT
-269 ATATAVTITPT
+269 ATQITITPT
-280 SNGAPGTPFEIDFSK
+280 SGTPPVAGTPYTMNLAD
-295 LSMATDGI
+295 LGLTTNNI
-303 AKTKYDPTVNSMAM
+303 AKTKYDPSVNSMAM
-317 YNSDDDN
+317 YDADEDN
-324 PVGVKPDFKMN
+324 PLGVKPDFKMN

-350 RFLKSAEPNQWYAEI
+350 RFLKSDQPNQWYAE
-365 VAVPAGDVV
+365 VVSVPAEDVV

-379 TNGQIKTGMIAF
+379 SNGQIKTGLIAF

-396 LDVETMQSWPAGTG
+396 LDIDTMKTWPAGTG
-410 LFDDPTQASLS
+410 LFDDPENATLS

-426 PNNTIDP
+426 PDNTIDP
-433 ANPADNGLVKWA
+433 NDTTDNGKIKWA

-481 GTAFGNLSEITID
+481 GTAFGNLSDITID
-494 DGGFVTAIFD
+494 DSGFVTAVFD
-504 NGVKRRI
+504 NGVMRRI
-511 AQVAVATF
+511 AQVAIATF

-544 KAAGTGGAGTLSS
+544 KAAGTGGAGTIAAQ
-557 KQLESSTV
+557 QLESSTV